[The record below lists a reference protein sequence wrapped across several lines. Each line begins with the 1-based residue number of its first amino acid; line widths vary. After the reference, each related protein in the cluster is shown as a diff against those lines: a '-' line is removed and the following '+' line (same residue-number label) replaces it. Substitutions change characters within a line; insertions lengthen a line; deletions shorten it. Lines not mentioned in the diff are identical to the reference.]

1 MPRPSGSTTD
11 RRRIGDC
18 WRWRSWQGFLRRC
31 GLIAAQTSVLI
42 VAHRGFEIITI
53 DAGLRGD
60 IPLLM
65 GIVMFCAV
73 LVFTGNSIANALL
86 LHLNRGVARQS

>member
-1 MPRPSGSTTD
+1 MIGGSLLAEKV
-11 RRRIGDC
+11 
-18 WRWRSWQGFLRRC
+18 FAYP
-31 GLIAAQTSVLI
+31 GLGRT
-42 VAHRGFEIITI
+42 TI

-65 GIVMFCAV
+65 GIVMFIAV
-73 LVFTGNSIANALL
+73 LVFTGSKSIANALL